1 MTNRTFKSGES
12 REQGCLLPARVE
24 DYVEPDNPVQ
34 RSTASWAVLDLAKL
48 GFRHAKRGVGAK
60 LGRVSAARTMKSCPL
75 LAL

>member
-1 MTNRTFKSGES
+1 
-12 REQGCLLPARVE
+12 
-24 DYVEPDNPVQ
+24 
-34 RSTASWAVLDLAKL
+34 VLDLAKL